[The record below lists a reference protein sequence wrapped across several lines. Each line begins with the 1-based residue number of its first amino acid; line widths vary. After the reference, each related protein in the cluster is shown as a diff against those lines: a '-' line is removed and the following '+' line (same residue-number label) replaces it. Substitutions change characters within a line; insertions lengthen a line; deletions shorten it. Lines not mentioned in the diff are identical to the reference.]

1 MVCVFVWAMPQTPSE
16 NKAQNIYNPLK
27 TPPKMSSIQ
36 LSVFSN
42 FSVRC
47 AVWNSY
53 GKYDILHYLC
63 NEINPLLQES
73 RWECIVRRSAP
84 IRQNFHLVTNDAK
97 NGRKKERKRAMVSE
111 RHKVFIWKDFVDSE
125 GNENWPP
132 ALFLFPAESAEIILP
147 YQIYKS
153 LSSNYN

>member
-1 MVCVFVWAMPQTPSE
+1 MVCVLVWAMPQSPSE
-16 NKAQNIYNPLK
+16 NQAQKIYSPLK
-27 TPPKMSSIQ
+27 TLPKMSSIQ

-42 FSVRC
+42 FSVHG
-47 AVWNSY
+47 AAWNSY
-53 GKYDILHYLC
+53 EKYDILHYLC

-73 RWECIVRRSAP
+73 RWEWIVRRWAL

-97 NGRKKERKRAMVSE
+97 NENKKERKRAMVSE
-111 RHKVFIWKDFVDSE
+111 RYKIFVWKDFVDSE
-125 GNENWPP
+125 GNENGPP
-132 ALFLFPAESAEIILP
+132 ALFLSPAESAEINVP